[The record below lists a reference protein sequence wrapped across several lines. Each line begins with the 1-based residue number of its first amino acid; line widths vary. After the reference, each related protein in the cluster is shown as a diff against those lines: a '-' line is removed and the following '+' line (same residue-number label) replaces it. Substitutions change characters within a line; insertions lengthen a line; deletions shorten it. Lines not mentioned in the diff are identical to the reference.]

1 MADTVQ
7 INSQRFLRAILTND
21 TTREEKCKQ
30 IEDKVVSS
38 RGWEDEEWIDLA
50 QDVDKW
56 RDLGNMA
63 INCRVLLN

>member
-38 RGWEDEEWIDLA
+38 RGWEDEE
-50 QDVDKW
+50 
-56 RDLGNMA
+56 
-63 INCRVLLN
+63 